1 MQMKPH
7 YLKTAS
13 EDAMWAA
20 LDSMGLVSEH
30 DGERY
35 ITAEHSIIGH
45 WHERVGGTDEEP
57 EMQQVQGW
65 HFNLLL
71 PAGPSKWPEGVTAH
85 EPSTPWRV
93 WG

>member
-1 MQMKPH
+1 MQMTPH
-7 YLKTAS
+7 YLQTTDEA
-13 EDAMWAA
+13 AMWAA

-35 ITAEHSIIGH
+35 ITVEHSVIGN
-45 WHERVGGTDEEP
+45 WFERTGGTDEEP
-57 EMQQVQGW
+57 VMEQVPGW

-71 PAGPSKWPEGVTAH
+71 SVPPADWPDGVTAH
-85 EPSTPWRV
+85 DPSTPWRV